1 MNMKKLILLLII
13 SMVSLEAGEKPVLS
27 IFPGYKEIEIHSTV
41 TLEIRLDNIQTLKGY
56 SITLSYNHEK
66 IRIDKIREGTL
77 FTSPVFFA
85 PLVDSVAGKITV
97 ESALLG
103 TGRQA
108 QGSGVLFYADIVG
121 TSEGTDTLAF
131 IEFNLRDSVL
141 ARLDVNV
148 RDALIF
154 IGQPSRTDMHDNPN
168 TSYMLYQNFP
178 NPFNPE
184 TNIFFYL
191 PAESEITIRVFNTEG
206 REVLKPVSSGIY
218 RQGYH
223 TVKIQPMD
231 LASGVYFYQIAARSL
246 DRSKIF
252 LDTKSMILLR

>member
-1 MNMKKLILLLII
+1 
-13 SMVSLEAGEKPVLS
+13 MVSLEAGEKPVLS

-85 PLVDSVAGKITV
+85 PFVDSIAGKITV

-108 QGSGVLFYADIVG
+108 EESGVLFSVDIAG
-121 TSEGTDTLAF
+121 ESGGADTLSFFEA
-131 IEFNLRDSVL
+131 NLRDSEL
-141 ARLDVNV
+141 ARLDVDV
-148 RDALIF
+148 REGIILI
-154 IGQPSRTDMHDNPN
+154 GEPSRTDMHDNPN

-191 PAESEITIRVFNTEG
+191 PAESEVTIRVFNTEG

-223 TVKIQPMD
+223 TVKIRPMD

-252 LDTKSMILLR
+252 LDSKSMILLR

>member
-1 MNMKKLILLLII
+1 MKNIILLFII
-13 SMVSLEAGEKPVLS
+13 SIVSLEADEKPILS
-27 IFPGYKEIEIHSTV
+27 ISPDYKEVEIHSRV
-41 TLEIRLDNIQTLKGY
+41 TLEIRLDNVQSLKGY

-66 IRIDKIREGTL
+66 VRIDKIREGTL

-103 TGRQA
+103 SGRHGH
-108 QGSGVLFYADIVG
+108 GSGVLFYADITG
-121 TSEGTDTLAF
+121 ESEGADTLTF
-131 IEFNLRDSVL
+131 IEVNLRDSQL
-141 ARLDVNV
+141 ARLDVEV
-148 RDALIF
+148 RNGIIF
-154 IGQPSRTDMHDNPN
+154 IGQPSRVDMHDNPN
-168 TSYMLYQNFP
+168 TSYMLYQNYP

-184 TNIFFYL
+184 TNIFIYL

-223 TVKIQPMD
+223 AITLYAID
-231 LASGVYFYQIAARSL
+231 LPSGVYFYQFMARSL
-246 DRSKIF
+246 DRPEIF

>member
-1 MNMKKLILLLII
+1 MKKLIILLII
-13 SMVSLEAGEKPVLS
+13 SMVSLEADEKPVLS
-27 IFPGYKEIEIHSTV
+27 IFPDYNEIEIHSTV

-56 SITLSYNHEK
+56 SITLSYNHDK

-85 PLVDSVAGKITV
+85 PFVDSITGKITV

-121 TSEGTDTLAF
+121 KSGGADTLSF
-131 IEFNLRDSVL
+131 LEVNLRDSQL
-141 ARLDVNV
+141 ARLDVDV
-148 RDALIF
+148 RDGIILI
-154 IGQPSRTDMHDNPN
+154 GEPSRLNMYDDLNI
-168 TSYMLYQNFP
+168 SYMLYQNFP

-184 TNIFFYL
+184 TNIIFYL
-191 PAESEITIRVFNTEG
+191 PAESEVTIRVFNTEG
-206 REVLKPVSSGIY
+206 GEVLKPVGSGIY

-246 DRSKIF
+246 DRSKMF